1 MDKAQK
7 LRDLASWYREFAE
20 RTENPNGRTG
30 RPPENRSIN
39 TTDYRAGERTRRAG
53 VQKGMER
60 MSIFAPLLLG
70 AFVAPLAL
78 LRRRSTIRRATFLQV
93 LLVEPSTGV
102 GALSGQRD
110 VIDPPSSI
118 DPGMSIDPPQGG
130 GRLLIIHPP
139 GGRRLPEVTP

>member
-1 MDKAQK
+1 
-7 LRDLASWYREFAE
+7 
-20 RTENPNGRTG
+20 
-30 RPPENRSIN
+30 
-39 TTDYRAGERTRRAG
+39 
-53 VQKGMER
+53 MER
-60 MSIFAPLLLG
+60 MSIFGPLLLG
-70 AFVAPLAL
+70 AFVASASALAAQVDNPP
-78 LRRRSTIRRATFLQV
+78 SDFQQV

-139 GGRRLPEVTP
+139 GLISNGSPIVPR